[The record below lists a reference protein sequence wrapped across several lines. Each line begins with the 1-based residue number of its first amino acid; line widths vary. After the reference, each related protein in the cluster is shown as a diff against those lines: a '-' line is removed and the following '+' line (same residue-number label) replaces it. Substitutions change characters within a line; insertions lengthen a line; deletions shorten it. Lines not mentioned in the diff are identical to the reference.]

1 MKKILII
8 EDDLDIQE
16 LIQFFLEDQGYEVIT
31 ASDGID
37 GIAVF
42 LKEQI
47 DLILLDIL
55 LPKMDGYA
63 VCELIR
69 KESEVGN
76 AIKYTNE
83 DGNIWVGVYKRGE
96 EIIFWI
102 ENETESIDEKE
113 IPKLCDAFYRI
124 DKSRNKRT
132 GGSGLGLYITKMIL
146 EQHQFPY
153 CIENTEKGIKVEIR
167 CYEPTR
173 RLL

>member
-63 VCELIR
+63 VCEL
-69 KESEVGN
+69 G
-76 AIKYTNE
+76 
-83 DGNIWVGVYKRGE
+83 
-96 EIIFWI
+96 
-102 ENETESIDEKE
+102 
-113 IPKLCDAFYRI
+113 
-124 DKSRNKRT
+124 
-132 GGSGLGLYITKMIL
+132 
-146 EQHQFPY
+146 
-153 CIENTEKGIKVEIR
+153 
-167 CYEPTR
+167 
-173 RLL
+173 

>member
-69 KESEVGN
+69 KESEVPIIMISALGREEDQ
-76 AIKYTNE
+76 IK
-83 DGNIWVGVYKRGE
+83 GI
-96 EIIFWI
+96 
-102 ENETESIDEKE
+102 
-113 IPKLCDAFYRI
+113 AFYFYFTFSNI
-124 DKSRNKRT
+124 MYKAKKNFSRN
-132 GGSGLGLYITKMIL
+132 GGIT
-146 EQHQFPY
+146 
-153 CIENTEKGIKVEIR
+153 
-167 CYEPTR
+167 
-173 RLL
+173 

>member
-69 KESEVGN
+69 KESE
-76 AIKYTNE
+76 YTVLRLSEFMKQSKNE
-83 DGNIWVGVYKRGE
+83 NL
-96 EIIFWI
+96 
-102 ENETESIDEKE
+102 
-113 IPKLCDAFYRI
+113 LCMGILIVQKIQYLRI
-124 DKSRNKRT
+124 
-132 GGSGLGLYITKMIL
+132 
-146 EQHQFPY
+146 
-153 CIENTEKGIKVEIR
+153 
-167 CYEPTR
+167 
-173 RLL
+173 

>member
-55 LPKMDGYA
+55 LD
-63 VCELIR
+63 R
-69 KESEVGN
+69 KSV
-76 AIKYTNE
+76 
-83 DGNIWVGVYKRGE
+83 V
-96 EIIFWI
+96 
-102 ENETESIDEKE
+102 
-113 IPKLCDAFYRI
+113 
-124 DKSRNKRT
+124 
-132 GGSGLGLYITKMIL
+132 
-146 EQHQFPY
+146 
-153 CIENTEKGIKVEIR
+153 
-167 CYEPTR
+167 
-173 RLL
+173 

>member
-55 LPKMDGYA
+55 LPKMDG
-63 VCELIR
+63 
-69 KESEVGN
+69 
-76 AIKYTNE
+76 
-83 DGNIWVGVYKRGE
+83 
-96 EIIFWI
+96 
-102 ENETESIDEKE
+102 
-113 IPKLCDAFYRI
+113 
-124 DKSRNKRT
+124 
-132 GGSGLGLYITKMIL
+132 M
-146 EQHQFPY
+146 QFV
-153 CIENTEKGIKVEIR
+153 N
-167 CYEPTR
+167 
-173 RLL
+173 